1 MIVLLQICEYSI
13 VQEFY
18 IYSGYSQKP
27 LTIVVKL
34 RISDNCGGPLD
45 RFVNIYYS
53 RIKKANIFLF
63 CSFIAYFMSL
73 IHSRFKFEHDFYPV
87 VITQTNKI
95 LLIKSKSR
103 KIILLL

>member
-73 IHSRFKFEHDFYPV
+73 IHSQFKIKHDFY
-87 VITQTNKI
+87 TGSYNTNELQSVKND
-95 LLIKSKSR
+95 
-103 KIILLL
+103 